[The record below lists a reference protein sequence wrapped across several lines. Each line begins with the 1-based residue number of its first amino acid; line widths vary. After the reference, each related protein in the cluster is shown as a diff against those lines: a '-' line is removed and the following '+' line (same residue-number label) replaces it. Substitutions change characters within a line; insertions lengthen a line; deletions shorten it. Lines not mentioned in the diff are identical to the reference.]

1 MPDPDDQLFED
12 DQIYIFTTIKD
23 RIRTLEIFG
32 KDVEKGDRF
41 IIVGGGNIG
50 LNVAKKLEQN
60 KQKKVHCKLI
70 ELDRKKAEYAADS
83 LERTVYY
90 METD

>member
-1 MPDPDDQLFED
+1 MRQLSQLFINLNAIVLGIRRNSKLFVPDPDDQLFED

-41 IIVGGGNIG
+41 IIVGGGNI
-50 LNVAKKLEQN
+50 
-60 KQKKVHCKLI
+60 
-70 ELDRKKAEYAADS
+70 R
-83 LERTVYY
+83 
-90 METD
+90 